1 MKALKLIDKYLEE
14 VITILLFSIIIV
26 VGIEQ
31 VITRYLF
38 SFVHSWSEE
47 LMRVCF
53 VLLSLVGFSL
63 CEKKLQ
69 HVRVEVIKLILP
81 PRLLVAANVFSSA
94 VFLIFCLL
102 VTHYSVKITAMQFKS
117 SQITAAMGLPTWTYF
132 VFGPFFF
139 GLMAFRIIQ
148 KEILPLFRPQKE
160 SRMM

>member
-53 VLLSLVGFSL
+53 EG
-63 CEKKLQ
+63 
-69 HVRVEVIKLILP
+69 
-81 PRLLVAANVFSSA
+81 
-94 VFLIFCLL
+94 
-102 VTHYSVKITAMQFKS
+102 
-117 SQITAAMGLPTWTYF
+117 
-132 VFGPFFF
+132 
-139 GLMAFRIIQ
+139 
-148 KEILPLFRPQKE
+148 
-160 SRMM
+160 